1 MSKPIGKH
9 KDGSNCYTRNCS
21 LDHFD
26 INTQISE
33 LKNNIN
39 TIFDN
44 KKPASPPVSKTF
56 RSLEYGTD
64 DYNFF
69 RKKAE
74 ESEST
79 MTGSEYKAVSEYTG
93 WAYQHYYGFLEG
105 KEADGTPFGS
115 KLDEELRN
123 KLLTSLQHGTTQ
135 IDAFINKSGK
145 FPKPVK
151 VFRGEKAPIGVPLTE
166 HLAKTYPVG
175 QEVEIKRYLSTSMDP
190 KIASEITGDSAN
202 NYILVIT
209 TKEGVMLGE
218 NISEQGL
225 REKEV
230 LLPRDK
236 KYKVSHIS
244 NDTIQWGSTKKKHV
258 TVHLTLTD

>member
-21 LDHFD
+21 LDHYSFSS
-26 INTQISE
+26 QIAE
-33 LKNNIN
+33 LKTNIDSL
-39 TIFDN
+39 FED
-44 KKPASPPVSKTF
+44 KKTSLPSSKTF
-56 RSLEYGTD
+56 RSLEYGTE

-69 RKKAE
+69 RNKAE

-93 WAYQHYYGFLEG
+93 WAYKHYYGFLEG
-105 KEADGTPFGS
+105 KETDGSPFGS
-115 KLDEELRN
+115 NLDPDLRN
-123 KLLTSLQHGTTQ
+123 KLISSLEHGTSQ
-135 IDAFINKSGK
+135 IDAFISKSGK
-145 FPKPVK
+145 FPKPVT
-151 VFRGEKAPIGVPLTE
+151 VFRGERTPKGVSMAE
-166 HLAKTYPVG
+166 HLAKNYPVG
-175 QEVEIKRYLSTSMDP
+175 KEVEIKRYLSTSMDP
-190 KIASEITGDSAN
+190 KIASEITGESSDS
-202 NYILVIT
+202 YVLVIK

-236 KYKVSHIS
+236 KYKVTNVS
-244 NDTIQWGSTKKKHV
+244 NDTIQWGSTKRNHV
-258 TVHLTLTD
+258 TVHLTLCD